1 MTSVGPSLSEA
12 WWSRPAP
19 EVAAGLGS
27 APEGLSA
34 EEAAGR
40 LTRIGRNTVADEAPL
55 RPLRLFLRQFTSPLV
70 IILVVGA
77 VLSLFLRE
85 WADAILVLVIVFG
98 SAVFS
103 FVQEYRAAGAV
114 DALKRR
120 LSLTARV
127 RRDGRMATVPVADI
141 VPGDVVALT
150 AGNLVPAD
158 GLILSADD
166 FLVTE
171 AALTGE
177 SLPVEKRPGIVAA
190 GAALGER
197 FNAVFSG
204 TSVRS
209 GTATVIA
216 VKTGRGTVFAGV
228 AESLRRRQPE
238 TGFSRG
244 IRQYGLLLVRFMVVM
259 VVAVL
264 AANILLGRPPVE
276 SILFAAALAIGLSPE
291 LLPAIVSIAL
301 SAGARAMA
309 REGVIVRR
317 LDAIENLGGM
327 DVLCTDKTGT
337 ITEGTV
343 ALAGA
348 VGPDGTES
356 PEVRHLAFLNA
367 ALQTGIEN
375 PLDAA
380 IVASGT
386 ATGLTTAGFA
396 KLDEVPYDF
405 TRRRLAIVVEPERAP
420 AEHQLIVKG
429 AVDNV
434 VAVCTTVVRGAVT
447 APLDDAARVAIDAF
461 FRERSRGGFRVLAVA
476 TRAIGGKADCEAD
489 DEADMTFAG
498 FLLFF
503 DPPKKDARE
512 TVAALAAAGVRTKI
526 VTGDNRHVTAH
537 IAGAVGMDAEAMITG
552 AELAAMSDESLWHA
566 APRTD
571 LFVEVDPQQ
580 KERIVAALQR
590 TGHTVG
596 YLGDGINDA
605 PALYAADVGISVDQ
619 AVDVA
624 RQTADVVLLES
635 DLGVLCRGIATG
647 RRAMANTLKYISITT
662 SANLGNMVSMALIT
676 PVLAFLPLRPEQ
688 ILLNNLLSDLPL
700 MALATDVVEPD
711 ETRRAVHWDIARIR
725 SFTIV
730 FALISSLFDG
740 LAFATLLFVFGSGEV
755 AFQTAWFV
763 VSLLTEI
770 VIVFVLRT
778 RGPVLR
784 SRPHGLLVVA
794 AVATAGLALALPYIG
809 PVADLLGFV
818 PLGAGV
824 MAAMIGLCLAYA
836 TASEVAKVWFFRRLA
851 RVSAPDRTGSAQRR

>member
-1 MTSVGPSLSEA
+1 MTSVGTSLSEA

-150 AGNLVPAD
+150 AGTLVPAD

-386 ATGLTTAGFA
+386 ATGLTPAGFA

-434 VAVCTTVVRGAVT
+434 VAVCTTVARGAGT

-461 FRERSRGGFRVLAVA
+461 FRERSRGGFRVLAGA
-476 TRAIGGKADCEAD
+476 AD
-489 DEADMTFAG
+489 DAEGVTVGMDMTFAG

-512 TVAALAAAGVRTKI
+512 TVAALAAAGVRTKV

-605 PALYAADVGISVDQ
+605 PALAAADVGISVDQ